1 MKIRLAIAAFL
12 LTSTTAFAADLAPQP
27 AEPEAPVYVPYNWTG
42 FYAGVHLGVVGAGDI
57 KATNQVT
64 GASVKFNDTNFI
76 GGGHL
81 GYNYEFPQGFVI
93 GLEGDFDY
101 TGLSKTQ
108 NFAGPTFTES
118 DKFKSDWQASIRAR
132 AGYAFDR
139 VMPYVTGGVAFA
151 NEKFTVSGFNTVTGS
166 FGGSKSDTRTGWT
179 VGGGVEYAMT
189 DNILLRAEVRYS
201 DFGKKTYQFVGF
213 NPVKVRFNEW
223 SAIVGVSYKFN
234 SEWF

>member
-42 FYAGVHLGVVGAGDI
+42 FYAGLHAGVVGAGDI
-57 KATNQVT
+57 KATDLVT
-64 GASVKFNDTNFI
+64 GASAKFNDTDFI
-76 GGGHL
+76 GGAHA

-93 GLEGDFDY
+93 GLEGDIDY
-101 TGLSKTQ
+101 VNLSKTQ
-108 NFAGPTFTES
+108 NFSGATFTES
-118 DKFKSDWQASIRAR
+118 DKFKTDWQGSIRAR

-139 VMPYVTGGVAFA
+139 ILPYVTGGVAFGD
-151 NEKFTVSGFNTVTGS
+151 EKFTVSGFDTVTGA
-166 FGGSKSDTRTGWT
+166 FGGSKSTTRTGWT

-201 DFGKKTYQFVGF
+201 DFGKKTYQFAGTDPF
-213 NPVKVRFNEW
+213 KVRFNEW
-223 SAIVGVSYKFN
+223 SATVGVSYKFN
-234 SEWF
+234 SDWF